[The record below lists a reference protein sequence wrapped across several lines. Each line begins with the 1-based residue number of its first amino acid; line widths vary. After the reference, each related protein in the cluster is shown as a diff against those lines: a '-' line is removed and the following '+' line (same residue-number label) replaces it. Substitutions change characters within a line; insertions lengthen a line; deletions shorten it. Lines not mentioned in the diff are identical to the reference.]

1 MNATKA
7 RLWFGVTA
15 LVVLSGVV
23 VQVFVTANAGPGHF
37 HTPLTRALNVFA
49 FFTVQSNLIVG
60 VTSLLLA
67 VNPNR
72 ASTVFRAFRL
82 TGVVC
87 IAITG
92 VVFHVVLA
100 KLLDLESWAFVAD
113 KMLHTVVP
121 VLGVL
126 GWLLYGPRGLTSRRV
141 LWLSVIFP
149 ACWLIFTL
157 IRGEIVHFY
166 PYPFVDVD
174 VLGYLPVL
182 VNCVWISVLY
192 LGVAA
197 GATALDA
204 RLART
209 GAR

>member
-1 MNATKA
+1 M
-7 RLWFGVTA
+7 WFGATA
-15 LVVLSGVV
+15 LVVLLGII
-23 VQVFVTANAGPGHF
+23 VQVIVSANAKGVHF
-37 HTPLTRALNVFA
+37 HTPLTRGLNVFA
-49 FFTVQSNLIVG
+49 FFTIQSNLIVG

-67 VNPNR
+67 RNPNR
-72 ASTVFRAFRL
+72 SSTVFRAFRL
-82 TGVVC
+82 TGVVS

-126 GWLLYGPRGLTSRRV
+126 GWLLFGPRGLTSRRI

-149 ACWLIFTL
+149 VTWLVFTL
-157 IRGEIVHFY
+157 IRGEIVDFY
-166 PYPFVDVD
+166 PYPFVDVA
-174 VLGYLPVL
+174 VLGYVKVL
-182 VNCVWISVLY
+182 VNCVWISLLY
-192 LGVAA
+192 LGLAS

-204 RLART
+204 KLSRSDTA
-209 GAR
+209 